1 LYFSYAKAH
10 REPNR
15 TDYENGTPKPEKLN
29 DFELGWRYNT
39 EKIKLNLNG
48 YYMAYKDQLVLTGKL
63 DDVGSPIRENS
74 GDSYRLGIEA
84 DAKIT
89 LSSKWTIAPNISI
102 SESLNKDF
110 YTDDSGTLESLG
122 NTNIAYAPKF
132 IIGNIVNFSPVKN
145 INLTVMSKFVGK
157 QYLNNINDKNSYL
170 SDYFINDFSF
180 SWDIPVKKIF
190 KEISISALCNN
201 ILNRKY
207 VSNAFD
213 YGGGYIYYYPQAGA
227 NFLTGVTLKF

>member
-1 LYFSYAKAH
+1 
-10 REPNR
+10 
-15 TDYENGTPKPEKLN
+15 
-29 DFELGWRYNT
+29 
-39 EKIKLNLNG
+39 
-48 YYMAYKDQLVLTGKL
+48 
-63 DDVGSPIRENS
+63 
-74 GDSYRLGIEA
+74 
-84 DAKIT
+84 
-89 LSSKWTIAPNISI
+89 
-102 SESLNKDF
+102 
-110 YTDDSGTLESLG
+110 
-122 NTNIAYAPKF
+122 
-132 IIGNIVNFSPVKN
+132 NFSPVKN
-145 INLTVMSKFVGK
+145 INLAVMSKFVGK

-207 VSNAFD
+207 ISNAFD